1 MSDLQNL
8 NETHVPKCFY
18 SQDNHSSSLSST
30 AASSVRSPMLF
41 TNYSESTE
49 FLRLTPV
56 NIKNLT
62 SPIRAPKEL
71 AQMGKKESASFSA
84 YKENFNLITRKLE
97 KLLDE
102 LNVIYKEIGYSNT
115 QIASKEKL
123 IFNNISDSITGFF
136 EQANEEREKITSEN
150 QVCQQVLQ
158 RILQVT
164 NDSKGTSTIP
174 DLYTRNV
181 IILGDPPVSNNGNPN
196 SPKKP
201 TSLLNKQKTLKKAKG
216 YVIKTYTPK
225 LSTFLDSVVKLK
237 SLVNTVSDYQP
248 EEQEWDVNKLLSVI
262 PPLETCKLYK
272 SFLTSS
278 VHDVDEVYDFIVQNR
293 QALLSTINFNDIS
306 EKMVGRIDILSSL
319 FEKEFRSRMEK
330 LHETGKGILN
340 VLKTLGLAPE
350 NVLEESVARALRHIS
365 AQDSQ
370 GAEEMCFSTNA
381 LAKLEEV
388 LNHFQE
394 IERSRRQA
402 KELLQ
407 NSCNQ
412 LWEKLK
418 IPSSYINKFQ
428 SDNANLSDMALK
440 NFTEELGRLQ
450 EMKKKLI
457 KLLIED
463 SWTKIQQLWSAM
475 HFTDRETSAFKEM
488 YASMTARS
496 ATLEDDEKVLE
507 TCEAEIVDLEKRFSL
522 YRPILKLIAEFR
534 SLQSDKVALERSSKD
549 SSRLLLR
556 NSHRILLEE
565 EKTRKRITRHFPD
578 VIQDLIRKLTK
589 FEEDSGG
596 PLMIEGSRFLDV
608 VLEQEEELISKY
620 PRSRVN
626 SFFKGSV
633 ASQNISSKTASIRR
647 SPTKDPNQ
655 QRKAPK
661 TFRRSTERTP
671 MRTAKSGSVLAPL
684 DISRSSTNQSF
695 NRYMRATR
703 MSSPIRELDHDVRAA
718 VNMRSSPTKIP
729 TLNRSATFPREN
741 GMTGNTRVP
750 KGTTINSTRLMQIS
764 PNKLNKIE
772 PNRGK
777 ASFVKKTPIKL
788 NQEGF
793 GNNFEQSGANLGKE
807 NDVLYM
813 LKSPAKIKVNSR
825 PAQQSPSKEQD
836 DSVYR
841 ITKSPEGKFTLNVEQ
856 NNADNGFGEGEDT
869 SIMADDENF
878 AKWKTERLAKMNT
891 TQGDVGETPSC
902 INWDTDVF

>member
-18 SQDNHSSSLSST
+18 SQDNHSSSQVSST

-41 TNYSESTE
+41 ANYSESTE

-62 SPIRAPKEL
+62 SPIRAPREL
-71 AQMGKKESASFSA
+71 AQMGREESASFTA

-136 EQANEEREKITSEN
+136 EQANQEREKITSEN
-150 QVCQQVLQ
+150 QICQQVLQ

-181 IILGDPPVSNNGNPN
+181 IILGDAQVSNNGNPS

-216 YVIKTYTPK
+216 YVIKTYIPK
-225 LSTFLDSVVKLK
+225 LSSFLDSVMKLK

-248 EEQEWDVNKLLSVI
+248 EEQEWDVEELLSVI

-278 VHDVDEVYDFIVQNR
+278 VHDVDKIYDFIVQNR

-306 EKMVGRIDILSSL
+306 EKMVGRVDTLSSL
-319 FEKEFRSRMEK
+319 FEKEFRSRMDK
-330 LHETGKGILN
+330 LHETGKGILD
-340 VLKTLGLAPE
+340 VLTILGLTPE
-350 NVLEESVARALRHIS
+350 GVLEDSVARALRQVS
-365 AQDSQ
+365 AESSQ
-370 GAEEMCFSTNA
+370 NTEDMCFSTNA
-381 LAKLEEV
+381 LTKLEEV
-388 LNHFQE
+388 QKHFKE
-394 IERSRRQA
+394 IEQSRKQA
-402 KELLQ
+402 KEKLQ
-407 NSCNQ
+407 KNCSQ

-418 IPSSYINKFQ
+418 IPSSYINKFE
-428 SDNANLSDMALK
+428 SDNGNLSDMALK
-440 NFTEELGRLQ
+440 NFTEELDRLQ

-463 SWTKIQQLWSAM
+463 SWAKIQQLWLAM

-496 ATLEDDEKVLE
+496 ATLEDDEKLLE

-522 YRPILKLIAEFR
+522 YRPILKLIEEFK
-534 SLQSDKVALERSSKD
+534 SLQNDKVALEKSSKD

-578 VIQDLIRKLTK
+578 VIQDLIRKLIK

-608 VLEQEEELISKY
+608 VLEQEEEIISKY

-626 SFFKGSV
+626 SFFKGPTVSY
-633 ASQNISSKTASIRR
+633 NNSSKTAATRR
-647 SPTKDPNQ
+647 SPVKDFTQ
-655 QRKAPK
+655 QRKVPK

-671 MRTAKSGSVLAPL
+671 MRTSKPGPILGPS
-684 DISRSSTNQSF
+684 DNSTNQSF

-703 MSSPIRELDHDVRAA
+703 MSSPIRELDHDMRAV

-729 TLNRSATFPREN
+729 TLNRSATFPRES
-741 GMTGNTRVP
+741 GMPGTSRAP

-764 PNKLNKIE
+764 PNKLNRVE
-772 PNRGK
+772 
-777 ASFVKKTPIKL
+777 S
-788 NQEGF
+788 
-793 GNNFEQSGANLGKE
+793 NLGKTRHIRKAPMNLSQNSLGAKLEESGASIDKE
-807 NDVLYM
+807 NNVLFM
-813 LKSPAKIKVNSR
+813 LKSPAKIKSNSVL
-825 PAQQSPSKEQD
+825 AQQPPSKEQD

-856 NNADNGFGEGEDT
+856 NDADNGFGEGEDT

-878 AKWKTERLAKMNT
+878 AKWKTERLAKMNA
-891 TQGDVGETPSC
+891 TQGDMGDAPSC